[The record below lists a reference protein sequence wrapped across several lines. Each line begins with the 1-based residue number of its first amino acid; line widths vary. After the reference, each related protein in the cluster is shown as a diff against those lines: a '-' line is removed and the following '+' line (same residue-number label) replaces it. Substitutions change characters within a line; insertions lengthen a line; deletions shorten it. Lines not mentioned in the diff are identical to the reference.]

1 MDGGVDRLGEQVH
14 RLTASKQPIATELF
28 LAACNVILDS
38 VRLVESAQLWPS
50 EQESGSLRSPRQPRS
65 SPQPKPDDRQPQGCI
80 ASSSWLGMAG
90 PVKRRDG
97 AEWIFSCMTEPPSAL
112 LSQFALIGSRRGRFR
127 IPLRCRRL
135 LGRGGATASPWA
147 LLEETRTRARR
158 VMARLASSASGWL
171 HARAADLP
179 NGVQAFS
186 MACAAA
192 VGLPPRT
199 RHRCWDSVPSRCST
213 RPARWQEGWEECGE
227 RWHGWQRTP
236 PGSGESAEAKRRP
249 SAEPVLT
256 TDLASAPL
264 SELPTRDDGT
274 ADPTEVWI
282 AESICCRWPSE

>member
-1 MDGGVDRLGEQVH
+1 MAGHDRACQEKGRSRVDLFLHDRATIGIAFSIRPDRL
-14 RLTASKQPIATELF
+14 AS
-28 LAACNVILDS
+28 
-38 VRLVESAQLWPS
+38 R
-50 EQESGSLRSPRQPRS
+50 SLSHPAS
-65 SPQPKPDDRQPQGCI
+65 MPQTSRTWRGHCQ
-80 ASSSWLGMAG
+80 SLG
-90 PVKRRDG
+90 
-97 AEWIFSCMTEPPSAL
+97 
-112 LSQFALIGSRRGRFR
+112 FA
-127 IPLRCRRL
+127 
-135 LGRGGATASPWA
+135 
-147 LLEETRTRARR
+147 EETRTRARR